1 MIHNYSVRKQE
12 NLFVFMKDGI
22 DVACP
27 FQPSLVSQKGDEINI
42 TRITCSTHCALAN
55 LEEEELYDVATNQ
68 TTESDD
74 LITKTFYVTRCGCC
88 EKKHQ
93 VSLNINKLKSI

>member
-1 MIHNYSVRKQE
+1 MIHNYSVRKQD
-12 NLFVFMKDGI
+12 NLFIFVKDGY

-27 FQPSLVSQKGDEINI
+27 FQPSLVAQKGDEINI
-42 TRITCSTHCALAN
+42 SRITCSTHCALAD
-55 LEEEELYDVATNQ
+55 LQEEEVYDVATNKTSQ
-68 TTESDD
+68 SDD

-93 VSLNINKLKSI
+93 VSLNVNNLKSI

>member
-1 MIHNYSVRKQE
+1 MIHNYSVRKQD
-12 NLFVFMKDGI
+12 NLFIFVKDGY

-27 FQPSLVSQKGDEINI
+27 FQPSLVAQKGDEINI
-42 TRITCSTHCALAN
+42 SRITCSTHCALAD
-55 LEEEELYDVATNQ
+55 LQEEEVYDVATNK
-68 TTESDD
+68 TSPSDD

-93 VSLNINKLKSI
+93 VSLNINNLKSI